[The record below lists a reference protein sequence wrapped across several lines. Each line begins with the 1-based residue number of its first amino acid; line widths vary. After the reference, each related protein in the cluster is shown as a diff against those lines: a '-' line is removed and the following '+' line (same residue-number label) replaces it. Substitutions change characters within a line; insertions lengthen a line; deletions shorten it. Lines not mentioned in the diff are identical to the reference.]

1 MLITMRRFLLLIG
14 CLMGALSL
22 ALAARDAASSTQRT
36 MSGEELAG
44 LLETSLRNLWK
55 VQDGTL
61 TVEFER
67 NLPAISLPT
76 GEPTLRWMT
85 QIQQPNRR
93 IYPQFEIRVDDQV
106 AASLAIPIRVKWVR
120 EVWITDSAIASQ
132 VAISATTLQRQS
144 LDVLSLNGSAWSGDP
159 AADDWMTA
167 SPIPAGAVLLERS
180 LRRRPAIRRG
190 DTISARLEEG
200 ALSVEFQAI
209 ALEDGFKGGTLKFRS
224 ALKPVELKGKVI
236 NETIVVVVR

>member
-1 MLITMRRFLLLIG
+1 MPITMRRLLLLIR
-14 CLMGALSL
+14 CLLGAVSL
-22 ALAARDAASSTQRT
+22 AMAAGDAASSTQRS
-36 MSGEELAG
+36 MNGEELAG
-44 LLETSLRNLWK
+44 LLEASLRNLWK

-67 NLPAISLPT
+67 TPPAISLPA
-76 GEPTLRWMT
+76 GEPALRWMT

-93 IYPQFEIRVDDQV
+93 VYPQFEIRVEGQV

-120 EVWITDSAIASQ
+120 EVWVTDSAIASQ
-132 VAISATTLQRQS
+132 VALSATTLQRQS

-159 AADDWMTA
+159 VADDWMTS
-167 SPIPAGAVLLERS
+167 SPIPAGGVLLERS
-180 LRRRPAIRRG
+180 LRRKPAIRRG

>member
-1 MLITMRRFLLLIG
+1 MPNTMRRLLLLIR
-14 CLMGALSL
+14 CLLGALSL
-22 ALAARDAASSTQRT
+22 ALAAGDATSSTQRA
-36 MSGEELAG
+36 MSGEELTG

-55 VQDGTL
+55 VQEGTL

-67 NLPAISLPT
+67 TPPAISLPA
-76 GEPTLRWMT
+76 GEPSLRWTT

-93 IYPQFEIRVDDQV
+93 IYPQFEIRVDGQV

-120 EVWITDSAIASQ
+120 EVWVADSAIATQ
-132 VAISATTLQRQS
+132 VALSATSLQRQS
-144 LDVLSLNGSAWSGDP
+144 LDVLSLNGPAWSGDP
-159 AADDWMTA
+159 VADDWMTS

-180 LRRRPAIRRG
+180 LRRKPAIRRG
-190 DTISARLEEG
+190 DTVSARLEEG

-209 ALEDGFKGGTLKFRS
+209 ALEDGFKGGTLKLRS